1 MPLTDAI
8 FTPHPSLLLFSSSCF
23 LVSRR
28 YPKFQNFPLQYYHK
42 VRQWDYD
49 VQWGFGAGL
58 HYTTFN
64 YTKLTVT
71 PTV

>member
-1 MPLTDAI
+1 M
-8 FTPHPSLLLFSSSCF
+8 
-23 LVSRR
+23 SRR

-71 PTV
+71 TTVRALSRPGFLDSLGRA

>member
-1 MPLTDAI
+1 M
-8 FTPHPSLLLFSSSCF
+8 
-23 LVSRR
+23 SRR